1 MKRVRYNIK
10 TKLLTSWRPRP
21 SAARRLSKGM
31 VKPLLF
37 FQFEMQGGIIHSFCS
52 AAVAL
57 RGGLRRTGGGGLG
70 GPRGIFL
77 CLKRGGSRG
86 SSTTSDILIIRCF
99 SALSPPCCP
108 GVYRMNDVFPW
119 LSGTF
124 FGCAALILPVTSF
137 SSATRVFSAVACTSS
152 SEGRSMV
159 FCPSSRSF
167 LCARGTRSLNC
178 DWMVLPS
185 RCPWS
190 AMASYRTFPSLS
202 TCSASV
208 FPDEAC
214 RMSITPSKQE

>member
-1 MKRVRYNIK
+1 
-10 TKLLTSWRPRP
+10 
-21 SAARRLSKGM
+21 M

-57 RGGLRRTGGGGLG
+57 RGGLRSTGGGGLG

-86 SSTTSDILIIRCF
+86 SSTTSDILMIRCF
-99 SALSPPCCP
+99 NALSPPCCP

-124 FGCAALILPVTSF
+124 LGWAALILPVTSF
-137 SSATRVFSAVACTSS
+137 SSAARVFSAVACTSS
-152 SEGRSMV
+152 SDGRSIA
-159 FCPSSRSF
+159 FSPSSRSF
-167 LCARGTRSLNC
+167 RCASGTRSLNC
-178 DWMVLPS
+178 DWMILPS
-185 RCPWS
+185 RWPWR

-202 TCSASV
+202 TCSARV
-208 FPDEAC
+208 FPDEAYG
-214 RMSITPSKQE
+214 RSVAVLVKVDAAHLLLAHPQGILGDRAFWV